1 MNYTSLMLCL
11 LLAHLPVAQLA
22 QGIPLDSQTDRT
34 QQASTRPL
42 TEQTQRST
50 ERTEGKH
57 GGQVQKVKPLEEA
70 GASLLGGPYEI
81 ELVIEKAGEK
91 ANEYALIA
99 YVTSAGGEAINL
111 SQSGYTGIS
120 WKSGGH
126 ELHEDLLRESQ
137 SCMAGE
143 GCLRSKHLFAA
154 DPKLKVKVVVAF
166 FSKLG
171 TGYAVFEPF
180 KSRA

>member
-1 MNYTSLMLCL
+1 MKYTSLMICL
-11 LLAHLPVAQLA
+11 FLAHLPAAQPA
-22 QGIPLDSQTDRT
+22 QGIPLDSEIDRT
-34 QQASTRPL
+34 QQSSTRPL
-42 TEQTQRST
+42 TEHNQRSM
-50 ERTEGKH
+50 EGKH
-57 GGQVQKVKPLEEA
+57 GGQVQQVKPLEEA
-70 GASLLGGPYEI
+70 GTALLGGPYQI

-91 ANEYALIA
+91 AKEYALIA
-99 YVTSAGGEAINL
+99 YVTGATGEAVNL

-137 SCMAGE
+137 NCMASE
-143 GCLRSKHLFAA
+143 GCLRSKQTFAA